1 MNPATQPMSPAVI
14 VGISIAA
21 FVVILGLLILIRA
34 INSKFEV
41 KPTDAVVAI
50 LPVVIFLLV
59 IGKIGKVALGGLT
72 IEMAFVKASTSVIA
86 SQVTPLTGL
95 SEPIQIDPKLGV
107 GEIPHLIER
116 KTQGLLFR
124 LGSVGYYNGPAIRE
138 YLILLS
144 KQPFLRYVI
153 IENRDK
159 TFFAMADARGLA
171 DLLSST
177 NPPDPADQFANWLNS
192 SDKESLKRLPGYIS
206 SESAVTETTDKD
218 QALRVME
225 SANIDTLPVVD
236 NDKRF
241 VGIVNRSRLT
251 ASLILDVAQQLKK

>member
-1 MNPATQPMSPAVI
+1 MSPAVI

-95 SEPIQIDPKLGV
+95 PSEPIQIDLKLGV

-124 LGSVGYYNGPAIRE
+124 LGSVGYYNGSAIRE

-159 TFFAMADARGLA
+159 TFFAMAGARGLA
-171 DLLSST
+171 DLLSSR
-177 NPPDPADQFANWLNS
+177 NPPYTADQFANWLNS

-206 SESAVTETTDKD
+206 SESAVTETTTDKD

-225 SANIDTLPVVD
+225 SANVDTLPVVD

>member
-1 MNPATQPMSPAVI
+1 MNRV

-21 FVVILGLLILIRA
+21 FVLILGLLILLRG

-41 KPTDAVVAI
+41 KPTDIVVAI

-59 IGKIGKVALGGLT
+59 TGKIGKVAFGELT
-72 IEMAFVKASTSVIA
+72 IETAFVKASTSVIA

-95 SEPIQIDPKLGV
+95 PSEPIQTDPKLGIE
-107 GEIPHLIER
+107 EIPRLIEK

-124 LGSVGYYNGPAIRE
+124 LGFSGYYGPVIRE
-138 YLILLS
+138 YFISLS

-153 IENRDK
+153 LENPDK
-159 TFFAMADARGLA
+159 SFFAMADARGLA
-171 DLLSST
+171 DLLSSA
-177 NPPDPADQFANWLNS
+177 NPPYTADQFASWLQS
-192 SDKESLKRLPGYIS
+192 SDKASLKRLPGYIS
-206 SESAVTETTDKD
+206 SENAVTETTDKD
-218 QALRVME
+218 QALRLME
-225 SANIDTLPVVD
+225 SANVDTLPVV
-236 NDKRF
+236 NKDKRF